1 MEVLTRGGGDGI
13 TNVERSSRVITIQS
27 KHRNPPPPFLRRYM
41 VKLFTLLKET
51 NLAENHTFFGGN
63 RTYPFEKNKRV
74 LPRVLN
80 NSNINFNSLL

>member
-1 MEVLTRGGGDGI
+1 MEVLTQGVRGGI

-27 KHRNPPPPFLRRYM
+27 KNRNPPFLRRYM

-51 NLAENHTFFGGN
+51 NPAENHTFFGGN
-63 RTYPFEKNKRV
+63 RTYLFEQNKRV
-74 LPRVLN
+74 PPRVLN

>member
-1 MEVLTRGGGDGI
+1 MEVLTRGGDGI

-27 KHRNPPPPFLRRYM
+27 KHRNPPFLRRYM

-51 NLAENHTFFGGN
+51 NPAENHNFFGGN

-74 LPRVLN
+74 PPRVLN

>member
-1 MEVLTRGGGDGI
+1 MEVLTRGVGGGI

-27 KHRNPPPPFLRRYM
+27 KNRNPPFLRRYM

-51 NLAENHTFFGGN
+51 NPAENHTFFGGN
-63 RTYPFEKNKRV
+63 RTYPFEQNKRH
-74 LPRVLN
+74 PRVLN